1 MTFIGLCISEC
12 RERIWNGPE
21 TEVERTYNGIITE
34 PQRTHLGRLMGRGR
48 AALIFI
54 CKVTLSF
61 GNFQIRMRFFAL
73 GEMLI
78 WMNPCNSLKDNVIS
92 IRHNDVLDKLKEIE
106 KKIYELRQ

>member
-1 MTFIGLCISEC
+1 
-12 RERIWNGPE
+12 
-21 TEVERTYNGIITE
+21 
-34 PQRTHLGRLMGRGR
+34 
-48 AALIFI
+48 
-54 CKVTLSF
+54 
-61 GNFQIRMRFFAL
+61 MRFFAL